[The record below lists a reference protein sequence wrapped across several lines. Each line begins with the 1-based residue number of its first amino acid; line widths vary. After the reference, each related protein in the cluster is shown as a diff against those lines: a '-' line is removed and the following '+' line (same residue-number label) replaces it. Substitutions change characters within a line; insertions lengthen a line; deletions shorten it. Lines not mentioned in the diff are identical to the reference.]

1 MDGRECASRNES
13 RPPAQTPGPLL
24 AAAVGFAL
32 MWCGVLGL
40 SVAFENRLF
49 VALGAGGLILTAIAI
64 GALDRHQIALRKL
77 AETDPLT
84 GLDNHGGFHL
94 ALAPGDRRGPERRH
108 RRSRWSTSTW
118 TTSSS

>member
-1 MDGRECASRNES
+1 MRIPR
-13 RPPAQTPGPLL
+13 RKPAARKTPGPLL

-64 GALDRHQIALRKL
+64 GALDRHQIALRRL

-94 ALAPGDRRGPERRH
+94 ALHQAIDSGRRATAP
-108 RRSRWSTSTW
+108 RSRWCTSTST
-118 TTSSS
+118 TSSC